1 MEAYTPDVKTLASKL
16 RSADTSIL
24 TQVKEAL
31 AERRMD
37 IRLDSANICDW
48 FFEIQDKLAENT
60 DFSGLL
66 IIWDEFTDLM
76 KSDIGPSLLVELQN
90 ITERAMETCNNSY
103 FFFISHPSALNKLDA
118 QERTKTTGRYHY
130 MKYNMETVS
139 AFKIMSRKFRIINT
153 EGYNTLT
160 ADFFNSHEGMLS
172 RYAKDS
178 NNVEDTIKDLSN
190 LFPIHP
196 ATANLATY
204 YARVVGSSS
213 RSVFEFIGANQAIRD
228 FLDNNEK
235 FADHDTITADYLW
248 DYVLDVFNDDH
259 LRYGAVTERFNS
271 YKLQV
276 QNQGIDTFAVF
287 KGILLLNALNNV
299 AGNET
304 VTPSEEN
311 VKSLF
316 EGTNIEYKIDQILDW
331 FNDNSIIQRAPGGLF
346 SIQFSALP
354 PKEIE
359 EIKLEMKAQFKYT
372 SQIVTYGQEVKKAFD
387 MLTSNVSRPLSI
399 NYYSLYVNEA
409 ALLHQIETG
418 LEKLRVMNFFW
429 R

>member
-1 MEAYTPDVKTLASKL
+1 M
-16 RSADTSIL
+16 
-24 TQVKEAL
+24 
-31 AERRMD
+31 
-37 IRLDSANICDW
+37 
-48 FFEIQDKLAENT
+48 
-60 DFSGLL
+60 
-66 IIWDEFTDLM
+66 
-76 KSDIGPSLLVELQN
+76 
-90 ITERAMETCNNSY
+90 
-103 FFFISHPSALNKLDA
+103 
-118 QERTKTTGRYHY
+118 
-130 MKYNMETVS
+130 
-139 AFKIMSRKFRIINT
+139 
-153 EGYNTLT
+153 
-160 ADFFNSHEGMLS
+160 
-172 RYAKDS
+172 
-178 NNVEDTIKDLSN
+178 
-190 LFPIHP
+190 
-196 ATANLATY
+196 
-204 YARVVGSSS
+204 
-213 RSVFEFIGANQAIRD
+213 
-228 FLDNNEK
+228 
-235 FADHDTITADYLW
+235 
-248 DYVLDVFNDDH
+248 
-259 LRYGAVTERFNS
+259 TERFNS

-316 EGTNIEYKIDQILDW
+316 EGTNIENKIDQILDW

-418 LEKLRVMNFFW
+418 LEKTQSYELFLAIMLGRMIMK
-429 R
+429 

>member
-1 MEAYTPDVKTLASKL
+1 M
-16 RSADTSIL
+16 
-24 TQVKEAL
+24 
-31 AERRMD
+31 
-37 IRLDSANICDW
+37 
-48 FFEIQDKLAENT
+48 
-60 DFSGLL
+60 FSL
-66 IIWDEFTDLM
+66 E
-76 KSDIGPSLLVELQN
+76 Q
-90 ITERAMETCNNSY
+90 
-103 FFFISHPSALNKLDA
+103 
-118 QERTKTTGRYHY
+118 
-130 MKYNMETVS
+130 
-139 AFKIMSRKFRIINT
+139 
-153 EGYNTLT
+153 
-160 ADFFNSHEGMLS
+160 
-172 RYAKDS
+172 
-178 NNVEDTIKDLSN
+178 
-190 LFPIHP
+190 PIP
-196 ATANLATY
+196 
-204 YARVVGSSS
+204 
-213 RSVFEFIGANQAIRD
+213 
-228 FLDNNEK
+228 
-235 FADHDTITADYLW
+235 TITADYLW
-248 DYVLDVFNDDH
+248 DYVLEVFNDDH

-399 NYYSLYVNEA
+399 NYYSIYFNEA
-409 ALLHQIETG
+409 ALLHQIETV
-418 LEKLRVMNFFW
+418 LEKNKSY
-429 R
+429 